1 MTTHAKRI
9 IEPQE
14 REFHT
19 EQVVTIAFGHL
30 THDVYTAFIAPLLP
44 LIIEKLSLSLT
55 MAGTLTAIMQIP
67 SVLNPFI
74 GYLADRI
81 SLRYFVILAPA
92 ASATLMSLMGL
103 APNTISLALILFL
116 TGVSSAAFHS
126 PAPAMIGR
134 ISGDQIGKG
143 MSFFMAAGELARSL
157 GPLFAVWAASTWT
170 LEGYYPVMILGW
182 GASLLLFWRLH
193 EISGRTEKRGDWRA
207 LTKMIRSFFLPLLFI
222 VLARIFLQVCL
233 GTYLPTLMTMEGSTL
248 WIAGVSLAILEAA
261 GVVGALTSGMLSD
274 RYGRKPALLVAF
286 ITSSL
291 LTWVFLNIQ
300 GWLLIPT
307 LILLG
312 FTALSTG
319 PVLLALVQDQFP
331 SNRAV
336 ANGVYITMSFLL
348 RSLASLLVGVAG
360 DAFGLRSVFSGSA
373 LIALISIPA
382 IYTLPKPKK

>member
-261 GVVGALTSGMLSD
+261 GVVGALTSGL
-274 RYGRKPALLVAF
+274 GCVH
-286 ITSSL
+286 
-291 LTWVFLNIQ
+291 N
-300 GWLLIPT
+300 LIPPNMGLSKHTGMAVDPNLNLTGFHRT
-307 LILLG
+307 LHWPCAIGPGSRPIPQQPGGCQWSLHYDVI
-312 FTALSTG
+312 STPLIG
-319 PVLLALVQDQFP
+319 IAAGWRCWRCLRTTICFFRECLDRFNIHP
-331 SNRAV
+331 SDLYPTQTKKISAV
-336 ANGVYITMSFLL
+336 
-348 RSLASLLVGVAG
+348 
-360 DAFGLRSVFSGSA
+360 
-373 LIALISIPA
+373 
-382 IYTLPKPKK
+382 